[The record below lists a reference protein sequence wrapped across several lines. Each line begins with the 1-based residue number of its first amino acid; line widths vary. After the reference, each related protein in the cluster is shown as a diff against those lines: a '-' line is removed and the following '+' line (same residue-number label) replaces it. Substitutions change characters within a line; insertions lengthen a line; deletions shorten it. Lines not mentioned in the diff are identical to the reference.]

1 MYIPKKQIHSLLAC
15 IDDDVYSH
23 PFMYPPAQVV
33 NSKKFGSLSMNVKIT
48 KGVKGDLK
56 IKA

>member
-1 MYIPKKQIHSLLAC
+1 MYIQKKHIHSFLAC

-23 PFMYPPAQVV
+23 PFMYLPAQVV
-33 NSKKFGSLSMNVKIT
+33 NSKKIASLSMNVKIT
-48 KGVKGDLK
+48 KGIKGDLK